1 MSWSNELM
9 PFVAEVCKGIPS
21 YPLYK
26 HLASSLFES
35 IHSGAL
41 CTACKE
47 RIPAHKDQCLNK
59 NDEEWNKL
67 IVEKGSALLSVRLK
81 SLCWNYYFFWD
92 DCRSY
97 FGQVLKLRSYRYW
110 KEWTLSF
117 TFRSLSFLS
126 SMVCVPWFGISCF
139 VFFVGII
146 FFLSGY
152 GDVFF

>member
-47 RIPAHKDQCLNK
+47 LIPAHRDHCLNK

-81 SLCWNYYFFWD
+81 SLCWNYYYFWD

-97 FGQVLKLRSYRYW
+97 FGQVQI
-110 KEWTLSF
+110 
-117 TFRSLSFLS
+117 TFL
-126 SMVCVPWFGISCF
+126 
-139 VFFVGII
+139 
-146 FFLSGY
+146 
-152 GDVFF
+152 